1 MCHIYYQ
8 NLLSVIQIRVNRRTT
23 LDQLKEKLV
32 PLIGV
37 PPTGF
42 KVCRV
47 YNNQQEYEVERLSD
61 SLMAIPSESRVI
73 ILLPSIMIFSLP

>member
-1 MCHIYYQ
+1 MSY
-8 NLLSVIQIRVNRRTT
+8 LLTDIQIRVDRRTT
-23 LDQLKEKLV
+23 LAQLKEKLV

-42 KVCRV
+42 KVYRV
-47 YNNQQEYEVERLSD
+47 YNNQQEYEMERLTD

-73 ILLPSIMIFSLP
+73 V